1 MLHHGRPTGV
11 VILSNNVVLCCINA
25 RCFLLYAGNFLS
37 HIFPLFGISILP
49 KNPYINLIEVC
60 QAYTYQLGFFTRGH
74 ALIFHEILLKKVAW
88 STNYHVTSYS
98 FAGEMAYCLDGLGW
112 CFERRKVIKTRLPT

>member
-1 MLHHGRPTGV
+1 MRCSKIGIVLVRSDAPRCTSIRVGNDYKSILCNKSYCTPPALPLMLHHGPTGV
-11 VILSNNVVLCCINA
+11 VIQSNNVVLCCINA

-60 QAYTYQLGFFTRGH
+60 QAYTYQLGFFTRTC
-74 ALIFHEILLKKVAW
+74 INF
-88 STNYHVTSYS
+88 
-98 FAGEMAYCLDGLGW
+98 
-112 CFERRKVIKTRLPT
+112 P